1 MRLNTTTKKIGHS
14 MCGVFLLGFGFF
26 ASVTGVFC
34 YSGLVRGFF
43 ATVGVGVFLRQWK
56 GFWLRQGGFFASVVV
71 FCDGNRGL
79 LHRRRSTAERGLVR
93 GFFATVGVGVFLRQ
107 WKGFWLRQGGFFAS
121 VVVFCDGNPGL
132 LHWRRSTAERGLV
145 RGFFATV
152 GVGVFLRQWK
162 GFWLWQGGFFA
173 SVVVFCDG
181 NRGLLHWRR
190 STAERSIKKTS
201 SWATVKQ

>member
-1 MRLNTTTKKIGHS
+1 MKSSSFENMMASALSLWKGSIWEMGPRMRFHILRAW
-14 MCGVFLLGFGFF
+14 GFGFF

-34 YSGLVRGFF
+34 YSGLVRRFF
-43 ATVGVGVFLRQWK
+43 ATVGVGGFLRQCWGGFLRQWK
-56 GFWLRQGGFFASVVV
+56 GFWLRQGRFFASVVV

-93 GFFATVGVGVFLRQ
+93 GFFATVGVGGFLRQCWEGFLRQ
-107 WKGFWLRQGGFFAS
+107 WKGFWLREGGF
-121 VVVFCDGNPGL
+121 L
-132 LHWRRSTAERGLV
+132 
-145 RGFFATV
+145 
-152 GVGVFLRQWK
+152 
-162 GFWLWQGGFFA
+162 A

-181 NRGLLHWRR
+181 NRGLLRRRR